1 MFFTGQPLSAAD
13 LAAAGGAI
21 ITCPPDELLNRA
33 RAFAERI
40 AGFSPTASRLGKRIL
55 NQIEEMELQPGYA
68 FEQRY
73 TVIMSGH
80 PDAKEALNAVREK
93 RLASYPPAG
102 IAAVAF

>member
-1 MFFTGQPLSAAD
+1 
-13 LAAAGGAI
+13 
-21 ITCPPDELLNRA
+21 
-33 RAFAERI
+33 
-40 AGFSPTASRLGKRIL
+40 
-55 NQIEEMELQPGYA
+55 MELQPGYA

-93 RLASYPPAG
+93 RQAGYPPAE